1 MKNRSHKLGIAERK
15 ERERL
20 QRQNLIIDAAEKVF
34 MSKGFEHATMDDVAE
49 AAEFSKGALYTYFQ
63 SKNELCLSIV
73 LRGLKVLIYEFEK
86 AVNESTLNINKIE
99 LIAKKFLSFYKK
111 YPNFIFAF
119 SNYKQHRAGCKF
131 ESSVL
136 EDIDLENKRIR
147 KMISKVIQDGE
158 LDNSIRSDAD
168 PKKISYILWGE
179 LSGLIPNLL
188 HDLGNIDSFELYSY
202 TMQLIRDA
210 IKNRTD

>member
-1 MKNRSHKLGIAERK
+1 MSIAERK

-20 QRQNLIIDAAEKVF
+20 QRQNIIIDAAEKVF
-34 MSKGFEHATMDDVAE
+34 LSKGFESATMDDVAE
-49 AAEFSKGALYTYFQ
+49 EAEFSKGTLYTYFQ

-73 LRGLKVLIYEFEK
+73 LRGLKVMVGEFEK
-86 AVNESTLNINKIE
+86 ALSDVTLSINKIE
-99 LIAKKFLSFYKK
+99 LFAAKFLSFYKK
-111 YPNFIFAF
+111 YPNYIFAF

-136 EDIDLENKRIR
+136 EDIDSENQRIR
-147 KMISKVIQDGE
+147 NMIIQIIQNGE
-158 LDNSIRSDAD
+158 QDKSIRADAD
-168 PKKISYILWGE
+168 PNKISYILWGE

-188 HDLGNIDSFELYSY
+188 QDLGDVDSFELYNY
-202 TMQLIRDA
+202 TIQLIRDA

>member
-1 MKNRSHKLGIAERK
+1 MSIADRK

-49 AAEFSKGALYTYFQ
+49 EAEFSKGTLYTYFQ

-73 LRGLKVLIYEFEK
+73 LRGLKVLIGEFEK
-86 AVNESTLNINKIE
+86 VVEESTLSINKIE
-99 LIAKKFLSFYKK
+99 LLAAKFLKFYKK

-131 ESSVL
+131 ESTIL
-136 EDIDLENKRIR
+136 QDIEIENRKIR
-147 KMISKVIQDGE
+147 EIITMIIQNGK
-158 LDNSIRSDAD
+158 LDESIRSDAD
-168 PKKISYILWGE
+168 SGKLSYILWGE
-179 LSGLIPNLL
+179 ISGLIPTLL
-188 HDLGNIDSFELYSY
+188 QEIDDVDTVALYNY
-202 TMQLIRDA
+202 TIQMMREALINR
-210 IKNRTD
+210 IK

>member
-1 MKNRSHKLGIAERK
+1 VSIADRK

-49 AAEFSKGALYTYFQ
+49 EAEFSKGTLYTYFQ

-73 LRGLKVLIYEFEK
+73 LRGLKVLIGEFEK
-86 AVNESTLNINKIE
+86 VVEESTLSINKIE
-99 LIAKKFLSFYKK
+99 LLAAKFLKFYKK

-131 ESSVL
+131 ESTIL
-136 EDIDLENKRIR
+136 QDIEIENRKIR
-147 KMISKVIQDGE
+147 EIITMIIQNGK
-158 LDNSIRSDAD
+158 LDESIRSDAD
-168 PKKISYILWGE
+168 SGKLSYILWGE
-179 LSGLIPNLL
+179 ISGLIPTLL
-188 HDLGNIDSFELYSY
+188 QEIDDVDTVALYNY
-202 TMQLIRDA
+202 TIQMMREALINR
-210 IKNRTD
+210 IK